1 MMFNTYRSLILI
13 FIIFPS
19 SFFPAE
25 LNQIE
30 EASELKEVFLDF
42 KYPDKKIQI
51 IADRS
56 YILSDKIFEL
66 QGVSIATQVG
76 DKSFNINSLIATFD
90 QTSKKI
96 YMEDS
101 VKFVTRLEDK
111 QIIISSEELQYD
123 MSEDNLSSSKKSIVT
138 FNDLKVISSNFSFL
152 QSGEDIK
159 AIFLDGKVSLTLSN
173 EVSTGM
179 ANKVIVLFD
188 KNQIFLEG
196 DATFDQKGLFMK
208 SDFIHY
214 DISKNEIIKSL
225 NSRVEKSI

>member
-13 FIIFPS
+13 FLIFPS

-66 QGVSIATQVG
+66 QGVSIATQAG

-96 YMEDS
+96 FMEDS
-101 VKFVTRLEDK
+101 VKFVPRLEDK

-196 DATFDQKGLFMK
+196 DATFDQKGLLIK

>member
-1 MMFNTYRSLILI
+1 MFDTYRSLILI
-13 FIIFPS
+13 FLISPS

-123 MSEDNLSSSKKSIVT
+123 MSKDNLSSSKKSIVT

-196 DATFDQKGLFMK
+196 DATFDQKGLLMK

>member
-1 MMFNTYRSLILI
+1 MFDTYRSLILI
-13 FIIFPS
+13 FLISPS

-66 QGVSIATQVG
+66 QGVSIATQSG
-76 DKSFNINSLIATFD
+76 DKSLNINSSIATYD
-90 QTSKKI
+90 QSSKKI

-196 DATFDQKGLFMK
+196 DATFDQKGLLMK

-214 DISKNEIIKSL
+214 DMSKNEIIKSL
-225 NSRVEKSI
+225 NTRVEKSI

>member
-13 FIIFPS
+13 FLIFPS

-66 QGVSIATQVG
+66 QGVSIATQAG

-90 QTSKKI
+90 KTSKKI

-152 QSGEDIK
+152 QNGEDIK

-196 DATFDQKGLFMK
+196 DATFDQKGLLMK

-214 DISKNEIIKSL
+214 DMSKNEIIKSL

>member
-1 MMFNTYRSLILI
+1 MFNTYRNLILI
-13 FIIFPS
+13 FLIFPS

-56 YILSDKIFEL
+56 YILSDKIIEL
-66 QGVSIATQVG
+66 QGVSIVTQAG

-90 QTSKKI
+90 KTSKKI

-123 MSEDNLSSSKKSIVT
+123 MSKDNLSSSKKSIVT

-152 QSGEDIK
+152 QSDKDTK

-173 EVSTGM
+173 EISTGM
-179 ANKVIVLFD
+179 ADKVTVLFD

-196 DATFDQKGLFMK
+196 DATFDQKGLLMK

>member
-1 MMFNTYRSLILI
+1 MFNTYRSLILI
-13 FIIFPS
+13 FLIFPS

-66 QGVSIATQVG
+66 QGVSIATQAG

-179 ANKVIVLFD
+179 ANKVIVLFN

-196 DATFDQKGLFMK
+196 DATFDQKGLLIK

>member
-1 MMFNTYRSLILI
+1 MFNTCRSLILI
-13 FIIFPS
+13 FLIFPS
-19 SFFPAE
+19 SFLLAE

-66 QGVSIATQVG
+66 QGVSIATQAG
-76 DKSFNINSLIATFD
+76 DKSLNINSSIATYD
-90 QTSKKI
+90 QSLKKI

-123 MSEDNLSSSKKSIVT
+123 ISKDNLSSSKKSIVT

-196 DATFDQKGLFMK
+196 DATFDQKGLLMK

-214 DISKNEIIKSL
+214 DMSKNEIIKSL
-225 NSRVEKSI
+225 NSKVEKSI

>member
-1 MMFNTYRSLILI
+1 MFNTYRSLILI
-13 FIIFPS
+13 FLIFPS

-42 KYPDKKIQI
+42 NYPDKKIQI

-66 QGVSIATQVG
+66 QGVSIATQAG
-76 DKSFNINSLIATFD
+76 DKSFNIKSLIATFD

-96 YMEDS
+96 FMEDS

-123 MSEDNLSSSKKSIVT
+123 MSKDNLSSSKKSIVT

-179 ANKVIVLFD
+179 ANKVIVFFD

-196 DATFDQKGLFMK
+196 DATFDQKGLLMK

>member
-1 MMFNTYRSLILI
+1 MFIRHRFLINIFLI
-13 FIIFPS
+13 FFS
-19 SFFPAE
+19 TCVSAE
-25 LNQIE
+25 SNQIDE
-30 EASELKEVFLDF
+30 ISEIEGVFLDF
-42 KYPDKKIQI
+42 SYPDKKVQM
-51 IADRS
+51 IADRT
-56 YILSDKIFEL
+56 YILSDEVFEL
-66 QGVSIATQVG
+66 QGVSITSESA
-76 DKSFNINSLIATFD
+76 DKTLNINSSIATYD
-90 QTSKKI
+90 QSSNKI

-111 QIIISSEELQYD
+111 QIIISSEELHYD

-196 DATFDQKGLFMK
+196 DATFDQKGLLIK

>member
-1 MMFNTYRSLILI
+1 MFNTYRSLILI
-13 FIIFPS
+13 FLIFPS

>member
-13 FIIFPS
+13 FLIFPS

-42 KYPDKKIQI
+42 KFPDKKIQI

-66 QGVSIATQVG
+66 QGVSIATQAG
-76 DKSFNINSLIATFD
+76 DKSLNINSSIATYD
-90 QTSKKI
+90 QSLKKI

-152 QSGEDIK
+152 QNGEDIK

-196 DATFDQKGLFMK
+196 DATFDQKGLLIK

>member
-1 MMFNTYRSLILI
+1 MFNTYRSLILI
-13 FIIFPS
+13 FLIFPS

-66 QGVSIATQVG
+66 QGVSIATQAG

-138 FNDLKVISSNFSFL
+138 FNDLKVISSNLSFL

-196 DATFDQKGLFMK
+196 DATFDQKGLLIK

>member
-1 MMFNTYRSLILI
+1 MFNTYRSLILI
-13 FIIFPS
+13 FLIFPS

-30 EASELKEVFLDF
+30 EASELKKVFLDF

-66 QGVSIATQVG
+66 QGVSIATQAG

-196 DATFDQKGLFMK
+196 DATFDQKGLLIK

>member
-1 MMFNTYRSLILI
+1 MSNTYRSFILI
-13 FIIFPS
+13 FLIFPS

-66 QGVSIATQVG
+66 QGVSIATQSG
-76 DKSFNINSLIATFD
+76 DKSLNINSSIATYD
-90 QTSKKI
+90 QSSKKI

-123 MSEDNLSSSKKSIVT
+123 ISKDNLSSSKKSIVT

-196 DATFDQKGLFMK
+196 DATFDQKGLLMK

-214 DISKNEIIKSL
+214 DMSKNEIIKSL

>member
-1 MMFNTYRSLILI
+1 MFDTYRSLILI
-13 FIIFPS
+13 FLIFPS

-66 QGVSIATQVG
+66 QGVSIATQAG
-76 DKSFNINSLIATFD
+76 DKSFNINSSIATFD
-90 QTSKKI
+90 QSSKKI

-123 MSEDNLSSSKKSIVT
+123 ISEDNLSSSKKSIVT

-196 DATFDQKGLFMK
+196 DATFDQKGLLMK

-214 DISKNEIIKSL
+214 DMSKNEIIKSL

>member
-1 MMFNTYRSLILI
+1 MFNTYRSLILI
-13 FIIFPS
+13 FLIFPS

-42 KYPDKKIQI
+42 NYPDKKIQI
-51 IADRS
+51 IADRF

-66 QGVSIATQVG
+66 QGVSIATQAG

-152 QSGEDIK
+152 QNGEDIK

-196 DATFDQKGLFMK
+196 DATFDQKGLLMK

>member
-1 MMFNTYRSLILI
+1 MFNTYRSLILI
-13 FIIFPS
+13 FLIFPS

-42 KYPDKKIQI
+42 NYPDKKIQI
-51 IADRS
+51 IADRF

-66 QGVSIATQVG
+66 QGVSIATQAG

-96 YMEDS
+96 FMEDS

-123 MSEDNLSSSKKSIVT
+123 ISEDNLSSSKKSIVT

-196 DATFDQKGLFMK
+196 DATFDQKGLLMK

>member
-1 MMFNTYRSLILI
+1 MFNTYRSLILI
-13 FIIFPS
+13 FLIFPS

-66 QGVSIATQVG
+66 QGVSIATQAG

-123 MSEDNLSSSKKSIVT
+123 ISEDNLSSSKKSIVT

-196 DATFDQKGLFMK
+196 DATFDQKGLLMK

>member
-1 MMFNTYRSLILI
+1 MFNTYRSLILI
-13 FIIFPS
+13 FLIFPS

-42 KYPDKKIQI
+42 NYPDKKIQI

-66 QGVSIATQVG
+66 QGVSIATKAG

-196 DATFDQKGLFMK
+196 DATFDQKGLLMK

>member
-1 MMFNTYRSLILI
+1 MFNTYRSLILI
-13 FIIFPS
+13 FLIFPS

-66 QGVSIATQVG
+66 QGVSIATQAG

-196 DATFDQKGLFMK
+196 DATFDQKGLLMK

-214 DISKNEIIKSL
+214 DMSKNEIIKSL

>member
-1 MMFNTYRSLILI
+1 MFNTYRSLILI
-13 FIIFPS
+13 FLIFPS

-66 QGVSIATQVG
+66 QGVSIATQAG

-101 VKFVTRLEDK
+101 VKFVSRLEDK

-179 ANKVIVLFD
+179 ANKVIVFFD

-196 DATFDQKGLFMK
+196 DATFDQKGLLMK

>member
-13 FIIFPS
+13 FLIFPS

-179 ANKVIVLFD
+179 ANKVIVFFD

-196 DATFDQKGLFMK
+196 DATFDQKGLLMK

>member
-1 MMFNTYRSLILI
+1 MFNTYRSLILI
-13 FIIFPS
+13 FLIFPS

-42 KYPDKKIQI
+42 NYPDKKIQI

-66 QGVSIATQVG
+66 QGVSIATKAG
-76 DKSFNINSLIATFD
+76 DKSFNINSLIATYD

-196 DATFDQKGLFMK
+196 DATFDQKGLLMK

>member
-1 MMFNTYRSLILI
+1 MFNTYRILILL
-13 FIIFPS
+13 FLIFPS
-19 SFFPAE
+19 SFFPVE

-51 IADRS
+51 TADRS
-56 YILSDKIFEL
+56 YISSDKIFEL
-66 QGVSIATQVG
+66 QGVSITTQAG

-111 QIIISSEELQYD
+111 QIIISSEELHYD

-196 DATFDQKGLFMK
+196 DATFDQKGLLMK

-225 NSRVEKSI
+225 NSRVEKST

>member
-1 MMFNTYRSLILI
+1 MFNTYRSLILI
-13 FIIFPS
+13 FLIFPS

-123 MSEDNLSSSKKSIVT
+123 MSKDNLSSSKKSIVT

-159 AIFLDGKVSLTLSN
+159 AIFQDGKISINLSN
-173 EVSTGM
+173 EISTGM
-179 ANKVIVLFD
+179 ANKVTVFF
-188 KNQIFLEG
+188 NRNEVFLEG
-196 DATFDQKGLFMK
+196 DAAFGQDGLLIK

-214 DISKNEIIKSL
+214 DISKNKIIKSL
-225 NSRVEKSI
+225 NSNIEKSI

>member
-1 MMFNTYRSLILI
+1 MFNTYRSLILI
-13 FIIFPS
+13 FLIFPS

-42 KYPDKKIQI
+42 NYPDKKIQI
-51 IADRS
+51 IADRF

-66 QGVSIATQVG
+66 QGVSIATQAG

-96 YMEDS
+96 FMEDS

-123 MSEDNLSSSKKSIVT
+123 MSKDNLSSSKKSIVT

-196 DATFDQKGLFMK
+196 DATFDQKGLLMK

-214 DISKNEIIKSL
+214 DMSKNEIIKSL

>member
-1 MMFNTYRSLILI
+1 MFNTYRSLILI
-13 FIIFPS
+13 FLIFPS

-66 QGVSIATQVG
+66 QGVSIATQAG

-179 ANKVIVLFD
+179 ANKVIVFFD

-196 DATFDQKGLFMK
+196 DATFDQKGLLMK

>member
-1 MMFNTYRSLILI
+1 MFNTYRSLILI
-13 FIIFPS
+13 FLIFPS

-56 YILSDKIFEL
+56 YILSDKIIEL
-66 QGVSIATQVG
+66 QGVSIVTQAG

-90 QTSKKI
+90 KTSKKI

-123 MSEDNLSSSKKSIVT
+123 ISEDNLSSSKKSIVT

-196 DATFDQKGLFMK
+196 DATFDQKGLLMK

>member
-1 MMFNTYRSLILI
+1 MFNTYRSLILI
-13 FIIFPS
+13 FLIFPS

-56 YILSDKIFEL
+56 YILRDKIFEL

-196 DATFDQKGLFMK
+196 DATFDQKGLLMK

>member
-1 MMFNTYRSLILI
+1 MFNTYRSLILI
-13 FIIFPS
+13 FLIFPS

-66 QGVSIATQVG
+66 QGVSIATQAG

-196 DATFDQKGLFMK
+196 DATFDQKGLLMK

>member
-1 MMFNTYRSLILI
+1 MFNTYRSLILI
-13 FIIFPS
+13 FLIFPS

-66 QGVSIATQVG
+66 QGVSIATQAG

-123 MSEDNLSSSKKSIVT
+123 MSKDNLSSSKKSIVT

-196 DATFDQKGLFMK
+196 DATFDQKGLLMK

>member
-1 MMFNTYRSLILI
+1 MFNTYRSLILI
-13 FIIFPS
+13 FLIFPS

-66 QGVSIATQVG
+66 QGVSIATQAG

-123 MSEDNLSSSKKSIVT
+123 ISEDNLSSSKKSIVT

-196 DATFDQKGLFMK
+196 DATFDQKGLLIK

>member
-1 MMFNTYRSLILI
+1 MFNTYRSLILI
-13 FIIFPS
+13 FLIFPS

-25 LNQIE
+25 LNQIQ

-51 IADRS
+51 LADRS

-66 QGVSIATQVG
+66 QGVSIATQTG
-76 DKSFNINSLIATFD
+76 DKSFNINSSIATYD

-123 MSEDNLSSSKKSIVT
+123 ISEDNLSSSKKSIVT

-159 AIFLDGKVSLTLSN
+159 AIFLEGKVSLTLSN

-196 DATFDQKGLFMK
+196 DATFDQKGLLMK

-225 NSRVEKSI
+225 NSRVEKNI

>member
-1 MMFNTYRSLILI
+1 MFNTYRSLILI
-13 FIIFPS
+13 FLIFPS

-42 KYPDKKIQI
+42 NYPDKKIQI
-51 IADRS
+51 IADRF

-66 QGVSIATQVG
+66 QGVSIATQAG

-123 MSEDNLSSSKKSIVT
+123 INEDNLSSSKKSIVT

-196 DATFDQKGLFMK
+196 DATFDQKGLLMK

>member
-1 MMFNTYRSLILI
+1 MFNTYRSLILI
-13 FIIFPS
+13 FLIFPS

-96 YMEDS
+96 FMEDS

-123 MSEDNLSSSKKSIVT
+123 MSKDNLSSSKKSIVT

-196 DATFDQKGLFMK
+196 DATFDQKGLLMK

>member
-1 MMFNTYRSLILI
+1 MFNTYRSLILI
-13 FIIFPS
+13 FLIFPS

-123 MSEDNLSSSKKSIVT
+123 MSKDNLSSSKKSIVT

-179 ANKVIVLFD
+179 ANKVIVFFD

-196 DATFDQKGLFMK
+196 DATFDQKGLLMK

>member
-1 MMFNTYRSLILI
+1 MFNTYRSLILI
-13 FIIFPS
+13 FLIFPS

-66 QGVSIATQVG
+66 QGVSIATQAG

-152 QSGEDIK
+152 QNGEDIK

-196 DATFDQKGLFMK
+196 DATFDQKGLLMK

-214 DISKNEIIKSL
+214 DMSKNEIIKSL

>member
-1 MMFNTYRSLILI
+1 MFNTYRSLILI
-13 FIIFPS
+13 FLIFPS

-196 DATFDQKGLFMK
+196 DATFDQKGLLMK

-214 DISKNEIIKSL
+214 DMSKNEIIKSL